1 MQILSQ
7 SAPAPLEAKPGR
19 NRFLILAAVV
29 VVAVIIAGATLSS
42 ILSGPAAGQAA
53 SAKVTPGYSDALPR
67 IVGQHCGD
75 HCTEMLEGYQ
85 WAQLNDIRLPLSCR
99 RYTGAF
105 ADGCLAYLEYRAES
119 RRGARAGR

>member
-7 SAPAPLEAKPGR
+7 SVPAPLAARPGR
-19 NRFLILAAVV
+19 NRFLILVTVAL
-29 VVAVIIAGATLSS
+29 VAVIVASATISS
-42 ILSGPAAGQAA
+42 ILSGPAAGQAV
-53 SAKVTPGYSDALPR
+53 SVKVTPGYSDALPR
-67 IVGQHCGD
+67 IVGQHCGN
-75 HCTEMLEGYQ
+75 HCAEMLEGYQ

-105 ADGCLAYLEYRAES
+105 TDGCLAYLEYRAET